1 MKGNNKVGLAAR
13 IMCCILAAL
22 MIAGSVYLTIQL
34 LL

>member
-1 MKGNNKVGLAAR
+1 MKNNNGVGLAAR

-22 MIAGSVYLTIQL
+22 LIAGSIYLTIQL